1 MKLIIN
7 FFFHFGKFMLM
18 LKGCIH
24 RPENLGVYWNELLK
38 QFNVIGV
45 GSFVIVTIISVFV
58 GAVTAVQTAYQL
70 TSGLVPKNVIGSI
83 VSDGAI
89 LELAPTITSLVLAG
103 KIGSHI
109 ASELATM
116 RVTEQIDALE
126 VMGVNVS
133 TYLVLPKILGAVLII
148 PLLIIYAAAFAIV
161 GGMLASSMA
170 GHVSVN
176 DFIYGAQD
184 TFRLFN
190 VILMMTKAFTFSFLI
205 SSISSYQGF
214 YVRGGALEVGAAS
227 TRAVVYSCICILLAD
242 YLIADLM
249 I

>member
-1 MKLIIN
+1 
-7 FFFHFGKFMLM
+7 M
-18 LKGCIH
+18 LKGTL
-24 RPENLGVYWNELLK
+24 RSPENMSIYIKELFK
-38 QFNVIGV
+38 QLNVIGV

-70 TSGLVPKNVIGSI
+70 TSGLIPNSVIGSI

-89 LELAPTITSLVLAG
+89 LELAPTITCLVLAG

-126 VMGVNVS
+126 VMGVNVG
-133 TYLVLPKILGAVLII
+133 TFLILPKVLGSVMII
-148 PLLIIYAAAFAIV
+148 PLLIIYSAAFAIL
-161 GGMLASSMA
+161 GGMFASSIA
-170 GHVSVN
+170 GHVSIN
-176 DFIYGAQD
+176 DFIFGAQD

-190 VILMMTKAFTFSFLI
+190 VILMLTKAVTFSFII
-205 SSISSYQGF
+205 SSISAYQGF
-214 YVRGGALEVGAAS
+214 YVKGGALEVGAAS

-242 YLIADLM
+242 YMIADLM